1 MRMVLK
7 TLGVLVVCAG
17 VVALSGYLYLLLAFP
32 KVDAAP
38 AVRAEATPARVARG
52 KYLAD
57 HVAVCTDC
65 HSQRDWTRY
74 AGPIE
79 PDTYAAGGQVWDE
92 TVGFPGRLV
101 SKNLTPAALGTWSDG
116 EVLRAITEGVSKD
129 GTPLF
134 SLMPYAMY
142 GKHMAR
148 EDALAIV
155 AYLRTLPPRQTDI
168 APRRLAFP
176 LPLVVRTLPAR
187 AQMPATAPPAT
198 DVVAYGA
205 YLTNVA
211 ACAECHTPVD
221 SQHTP
226 LPGMHLAGGQEFPLP
241 NGLIARSANL
251 TADSATG
258 IGAWTEDMFLARFTA
273 WRDGSPHVPV
283 KPGDFNTPMP
293 WQSYAG
299 MTDADLKAIFAYLQT
314 VPAVSHRVEKIGRR
328 DATDE

>member
-1 MRMVLK
+1 MRIVMK
-7 TLGVLVVCAG
+7 TLGVLLACA
-17 VVALSGYLYLLLAFP
+17 ALLAVSGYSYLLLAYP
-32 KVDAAP
+32 RVAAAP
-38 AVRAEATPARVARG
+38 VVRAEPTPDRLARG

-57 HVAVCTDC
+57 HVAACTDC

-74 AGPIE
+74 AGPIK
-79 PDTYAAGGQVWDE
+79 PDTYGAGGEVWDE

-101 SKNLTPAALGTWSDG
+101 SRNLTPAALGTWTDG
-116 EVLRAITEGVSKD
+116 EVMRAITEGVAKD

-142 GKHMAR
+142 GKHLAR

-155 AYLRTLPPRQTDI
+155 AYLRTLTPRDTEI

-176 LPLVVRTLPAR
+176 LPLVVRTLPTPAS
-187 AQMPATAPPAT
+187 MPTTPPPAT
-198 DVVAYGA
+198 DAVAYGA

-221 SQHTP
+221 GRHVP
-226 LPGMHLAGGQEFPLP
+226 LPGKHLAGGQEFPLP

-251 TADSATG
+251 TSDRATG
-258 IGAWTEDMFLARFTA
+258 IGAWSEEEFLARFA
-273 WRDGSPHVPV
+273 AYRDGTPLVSVGA
-283 KPGDFNTPMP
+283 GDFNTPMP

-299 MTDADLKAIFAYLQT
+299 MTDNDLKAIFAYLRT
-314 VPAVSHRVEKIGRR
+314 VPAVSQRVEKMGRR
-328 DATDE
+328 AATDE